1 MYGLMD
7 LTSLLPLDFNVSL
20 LSCFHFSDGLWKA
33 VFPLKEEDLSVVYS
47 YDGKTMEADALDTEG
62 EKFPLFY
69 LPSPGPFSSMVREEV
84 EELLSS
90 LVHKFSPDDSEMRK
104 RVLSLFKGKYGIE
117 GDRPWSDDDES
128 IVLRSKK
135 NNKWIGLLMDIPS
148 SKLGLSGEEKVD
160 VINLKHS
167 QSHIPHIID
176 RHFVFPAWHMS
187 KKTWITVLLS
197 KELDWEYFTSL
208 VEESRRLVEE

>member
-47 YDGKTMEADALDTEG
+47 YDGKTMEADVLDTEG

-69 LPSPGPFSSMVREEV
+69 LPSPGPFSSMVREGV

-90 LVHKFSPDDSEMRK
+90 LVHKFSPHDSEMRK

-160 VINLKHS
+160 VIN
-167 QSHIPHIID
+167 
-176 RHFVFPAWHMS
+176 R
-187 KKTWITVLLS
+187 LLS
-197 KELDWEYFTSL
+197 W
-208 VEESRRLVEE
+208 R

>member
-47 YDGKTMEADALDTEG
+47 YDGKTMEADVLDTEG

-176 RHFVFPAWHMS
+176 RHFVFPDRKS
-187 KKTWITVLLS
+187 V
-197 KELDWEYFTSL
+197 
-208 VEESRRLVEE
+208 V